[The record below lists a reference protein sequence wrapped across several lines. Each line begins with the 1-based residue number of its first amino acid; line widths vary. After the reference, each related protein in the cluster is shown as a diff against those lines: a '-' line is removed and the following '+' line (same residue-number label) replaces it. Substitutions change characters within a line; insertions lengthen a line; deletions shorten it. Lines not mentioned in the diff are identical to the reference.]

1 VEETDREKIGLRLM
15 SEPRTILVT
24 GATGRVGRHVVAGLR
39 EAGVTV
45 RALVRN
51 PMLAGFPSDVEIVT
65 GDITDPDV
73 VQKAAVDVDAAF
85 LLWPSFNAQGAAPVV
100 EALAKQVSRVV
111 YLSSMNVRDDQPPS
125 ASGVWGELEHLVA
138 QAGVNWT
145 FLRPGGFAVNTQGW
159 AEEFR
164 TGDVIRMPFPAAAR
178 SLIHERDIAAVAVL
192 ALLHDKHIGQ
202 KYQLTGPESLT
213 QEEQARI
220 IGDAVG
226 KSVQIEEQSA
236 SEARQAMLEI
246 GADPILAE
254 SSVNYWSSLVDNPEP
269 VTNTVEALTG
279 RPARTFREWAA
290 AHADDF
296 RILSTA
302 EVAQRQR

>member
-1 VEETDREKIGLRLM
+1 VEETDRDKIGSRLM
-15 SEPRTILVT
+15 TEPRTILVT

-39 EAGVTV
+39 EAAVTV

-51 PMLAGFPSDVEIVT
+51 PLLAGLPSDVEIVT
-65 GDITDPDV
+65 GDISDPDA
-73 VQKAAVDVDAAF
+73 VQKAAAGVDAAF
-85 LLWPSFNAQGAAPVV
+85 LLWPSFSAEGAAPVV

-138 QAGVNWT
+138 QAGVDWT

-164 TGDVIRMPFPAAAR
+164 TGHVIRMPFPGAAR

-192 ALLHDKHIGQ
+192 ALLDDKHIGQ

-220 IGDAVG
+220 IGGAAGKAVR
-226 KSVQIEEQSA
+226 IEEQSA
-236 SEARQAMLEI
+236 AEARQAMLEI

-254 SSVNYWSSLVDNPEP
+254 SSVNYWSALVDNPEP

-290 AHADDF
+290 DHADDF
-296 RILSTA
+296 RIRSTT
-302 EVAQRQR
+302 EVAQR